1 VRRILI
7 TGGTGFVG
15 AYLVRFLKSFDAK
28 LIVVSSRGAK
38 IKEPGVDYCKADICN
53 PDDIHAIVRETNPNQ
68 IYHLAGV
75 SSVAASWNNPRVA
88 FDVNVIGSFNVF
100 EAAMRLSSPPKI
112 LNVSTAQV
120 YANSADALAETD
132 RLNPDNPY
140 AATKAMAELLAVQYQ
155 KCRSGGII
163 TARAFNHTGPGQLP
177 SFVLPSFA
185 KQIAEMEAGLIPPV
199 LKVGDINVKRDFT
212 DVRDVVVA
220 YCELL
225 DKGTVGEVY
234 NVCSGRAVLL
244 TDLVGELQK
253 DCSVT
258 VKIEVDHERVRPSD
272 VPQVVGDPSK
282 IQSVTGWTSR
292 IPLETTL
299 KDLLVYW
306 RTAIKPDM
314 AEDDDELTKS
324 LP

>member
-1 VRRILI
+1 MILHHS
-7 TGGTGFVG
+7 
-15 AYLVRFLKSFDAK
+15 LQQLLFLILPLLLSFFLHLYDSIF
-28 LIVVSSRGAK
+28 LFPIVSVPIIHIWS
-38 IKEPGVDYCKADICN
+38 VFAD
-53 PDDIHAIVRETNPNQ
+53 V
-68 IYHLAGV
+68 L
-75 SSVAASWNNPRVA
+75 
-88 FDVNVIGSFNVF
+88 
-100 EAAMRLSSPPKI
+100 K
-112 LNVSTAQV
+112 
-120 YANSADALAETD
+120 
-132 RLNPDNPY
+132 
-140 AATKAMAELLAVQYQ
+140 LLAVQYQ